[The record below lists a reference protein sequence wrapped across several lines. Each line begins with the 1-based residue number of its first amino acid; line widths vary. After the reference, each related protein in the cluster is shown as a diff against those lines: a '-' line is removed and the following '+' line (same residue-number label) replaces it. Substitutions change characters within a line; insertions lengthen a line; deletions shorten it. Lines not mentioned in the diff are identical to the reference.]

1 MRLTPSRGSGVRFG
15 NGPLQKVFDE
25 GVQGLPLTH
34 GIAYK
39 ALVELGIKA
48 KIEGALEGFFRLL
61 ARLFAEFKIIANRF
75 LESRSQ

>member
-1 MRLTPSRGSGVRFG
+1 MRLG

-48 KIEGALEGFFRLL
+48 NIEGAIERFLRLL
-61 ARLFAEFKIIANRF
+61 ACLFTEFKIIVNRF